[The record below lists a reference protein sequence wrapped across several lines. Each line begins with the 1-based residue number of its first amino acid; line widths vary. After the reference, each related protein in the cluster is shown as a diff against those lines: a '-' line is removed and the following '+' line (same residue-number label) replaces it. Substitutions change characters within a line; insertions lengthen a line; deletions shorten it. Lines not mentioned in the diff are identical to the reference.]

1 MVGDTSPAVDAVV
14 GVHYLHGNTVKNES
28 GDLILIQSIFRDD
41 TGLSKDEGLDSKLSE
56 LPLSHLSLSLP
67 CIQVECNSRLNP
79 TKTTLLK
86 VCPVIC
92 FFVALGVVMPLMWS
106 LLFCS

>member
-56 LPLSHLSLSLP
+56 LPLSHLSLSPLYTGRMQL
-67 CIQVECNSRLNP
+67 QVKSNQNNP
-79 TKTTLLK
+79 
-86 VCPVIC
+86 
-92 FFVALGVVMPLMWS
+92 S
-106 LLFCS
+106 